1 MKLRVAVCDD
11 QPEVLESMKTILKET
26 GLVSTVAC
34 YDNIRELREELQE
47 GKMVD
52 LLMMDICHELDS
64 HMAIADQKK
73 NGIDFAYEL
82 NQQFPFLQIIYITG
96 YNDRYSQDIF
106 LKPVRLAGFLTKPI
120 QQDYVIK
127 LLLLVQEKQKEDE
140 SEKLVVEGKGRQT
153 FLLWEIVYIKSRA
166 HVTEI
171 HTSDGK
177 MYECKE
183 KVSELEQRVNEKFV
197 RCHQSYLIN
206 MQHVECMDKEESFYM
221 DRWLKRDIFILD
233 QQKHVP
239 ISKNRYA
246 QTRRRFEEYLGNGE
260 L

>member
-140 SEKLVVEGKGRQT
+140 SEKLVVEGKGRQ
-153 FLLWEIVYIKSRA
+153 
-166 HVTEI
+166 
-171 HTSDGK
+171 
-177 MYECKE
+177 
-183 KVSELEQRVNEKFV
+183 
-197 RCHQSYLIN
+197 
-206 MQHVECMDKEESFYM
+206 
-221 DRWLKRDIFILD
+221 
-233 QQKHVP
+233 
-239 ISKNRYA
+239 
-246 QTRRRFEEYLGNGE
+246 RRFIHPMEKCMSAGKNCQNWNCGSVKNSSGAIKVIWSICSMWSVWIRKKASIWGDC
-260 L
+260 

>member
-47 GKMVD
+47 GKIVD

-73 NGIDFAYEL
+73 NGIDFAYKL

-120 QQDYVIK
+120 QRDYVVK
-127 LLLLVQEKQKEDE
+127 LLLMVQERQKQDQKE
-140 SEKLVVEGKGRQT
+140 KIVVAGKKRQT

-171 HTSDGK
+171 YTSDGK

-197 RCHQSYLIN
+197 RCHQSYLVN
-206 MQHVECMDKEESFYM
+206 MQHVECMDKEESLYM
-221 DRWLKRDIFILD
+221 GRLLKSDIFVLD

-239 ISKNRYA
+239 ISKKRYA
-246 QTRRRFEEYLGNGE
+246 QTRKYFEEYLGNGE

>member
-1 MKLRVAVCDD
+1 MKD
-11 QPEVLESMKTILKET
+11 ILKET

-34 YDNIRELREELQE
+34 YDNIRELRDELQE
-47 GKMVD
+47 GKVVD

-64 HMAIADQKK
+64 HMEIADQKK

-82 NQQFPFLQIIYITG
+82 NQQFPFLQVIYITG
-96 YNDRYSQDIF
+96 YNERYSQDIF
-106 LKPVRLAGFLTKPI
+106 LKPVRLTGFLTKPI
-120 QQDYVIK
+120 QKDYVMK
-127 LLLLVQEKQKEDE
+127 LLLLAQEKQKEDE

-177 MYECKE
+177 MYECRE
-183 KVSELEQRVNEKFV
+183 KLSELEQRVNEKFV
-197 RCHQSYLIN
+197 RCHQSYLVN
-206 MQHVECMDKEESFYM
+206 MQHVECMDKEKSLYM
-221 DRWLKRDIFILD
+221 GRLLKRDIFVLH

-239 ISKNRYA
+239 ISKKRYV
-246 QTRRRFEEYLGNGE
+246 QTRKYFEEYLGNGE

>member
-11 QPEVLESMKTILKET
+11 QPEILENMKDILRET
-26 GLVSTVAC
+26 GLVSMVAC
-34 YDNIRELREELQE
+34 YDNIRELREELRE
-47 GKMVD
+47 GKEVD

-64 HMAIADQKK
+64 HMAKEEREK

-82 NQQFPFLQIIYITG
+82 NREFPFLQIIYITG
-96 YNDRYSQDIF
+96 YQERYSQDIF
-106 LKPVRLAGFLTKPI
+106 LKPVRLTGFLTKPI
-120 QQDYVIK
+120 QKDYVMK
-127 LLLLVQEKQKEDE
+127 LLLLAQEKQKEDE

-177 MYECKE
+177 MYECRGKL
-183 KVSELEQRVNEKFV
+183 SELEQRVNEKFV
-197 RCHQSYLIN
+197 RCHQSYLVN
-206 MQHVECMDKEESFYM
+206 MQHVECMEKEESLYM
-221 DRWLKRDIFILD
+221 GRLLKSDIFILD

-246 QTRRRFEEYLGNGE
+246 QTRKRFEEYLGNGE